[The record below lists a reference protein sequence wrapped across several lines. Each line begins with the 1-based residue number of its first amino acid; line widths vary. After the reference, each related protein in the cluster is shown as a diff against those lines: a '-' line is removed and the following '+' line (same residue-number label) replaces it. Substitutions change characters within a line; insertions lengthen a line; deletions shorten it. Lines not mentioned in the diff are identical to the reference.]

1 MKELFYAGIRA
12 YSRLGVGSESNWVF
26 AIDDGASRSFIGFDS
41 LDDFE
46 PWYTG
51 LRPSM
56 RTLNEVIRSE
66 VRKLVLDI
74 DDPRDDRLLM
84 YDFERHITSRI
95 HDVFFELD
103 IGIPEVLVYS
113 MCSDYKISYHAVV
126 SNFMF
131 SAQSC
136 FGLCALISSG
146 QPWECCVDTGV
157 YKKVQF
163 IRLEMST
170 KFGEKRWKERLGNPG
185 SLRQGILSSTE
196 GAIRSEFVA
205 QVSCKSNVVLLPT
218 FNVMIPA
225 RVLRQFKVCRP
236 KSNGVVPLHRVEPG
250 MCPQCNRVH
259 DKENAFIKPSLAG
272 PVFVCWRYYY
282 FHMHNP

>member
-1 MKELFYAGIRA
+1 
-12 YSRLGVGSESNWVF
+12 
-26 AIDDGASRSFIGFDS
+26 
-41 LDDFE
+41 
-46 PWYTG
+46 
-51 LRPSM
+51 M
-56 RTLNEVIRSE
+56 RTLNEVVRSE

-74 DDPRDDRLLM
+74 DDPRDDKLLM

-113 MCSDYKISYHAVV
+113 MCSDCKISYHAVV

-131 SAQSC
+131 STQAC

-170 KFGEKRWKERLGNPG
+170 KFGETRWKERLGDPG
-185 SLRQGILSSTE
+185 SLRQGILSYTE
-196 GAIRSEFVA
+196 GTIISNFVA
-205 QVSCKSNVVLLPT
+205 QVSCKSSAILLPKLD
-218 FNVMIPA
+218 VIIPF
-225 RVLRQFKVCRP
+225 RQFKVGRP
-236 KSNGVVPLHRVEPG
+236 NSSGIIPLHRIEPG

-259 DKENAFIKPSLAG
+259 DKENAFIKSSLAG

-282 FHMHNP
+282 SHMVQP